1 MKLLSIEPTPNP
13 NSMKLNLDEALPSGV
28 STTYRTIGKAHY
40 PEWVQSLLSI
50 PGVESIY
57 HCLDFMAVQRKPS
70 ADWEGLLS
78 EIRHVLSGEV
88 PRHSD
93 IEMSNDPWGEVQV
106 AVQHFRRIPMLV
118 KASIGGKE
126 ARVALPERF
135 GEAVARAS
143 PASPNMLLE
152 RKWLTQKA
160 RFGECQE
167 VGEQVAQEIDAT
179 YDQARL
185 DELVEQAFDFHADE
199 NESQRAFTDEER
211 SALLASE
218 DWKAR
223 YAALTSMGSDPRYF
237 DTLLGLMGDP
247 NASVRRLATV
257 YLGLTRRSEGLTP
270 LAVALKDPSVAVRRS
285 AGDALNDLGDQ
296 ALTNEHVAP
305 AVAEALKDANKL
317 VRWRAARFFFEL
329 GDATALP
336 ALKAAEAD
344 PEFEVCMQIR
354 QAIERIEGGKAALG
368 PIWMQMTSSRSA
380 RHGPHEAP

>member
-1 MKLLSIEPTPNP
+1 
-13 NSMKLNLDEALPSGV
+13 
-28 STTYRTIGKAHY
+28 
-40 PEWVQSLLSI
+40 
-50 PGVESIY
+50 
-57 HCLDFMAVQRKPS
+57 
-70 ADWEGLLS
+70 
-78 EIRHVLSGEV
+78 
-88 PRHSD
+88 
-93 IEMSNDPWGEVQV
+93 
-106 AVQHFRRIPMLV
+106 LV
-118 KASIGGKE
+118 K
-126 ARVALPERF
+126 
-135 GEAVARAS
+135 
-143 PASPNMLLE
+143 
-152 RKWLTQKA
+152 
-160 RFGECQE
+160 
-167 VGEQVAQEIDAT
+167 
-179 YDQARL
+179 
-185 DELVEQAFDFHADE
+185 QAFDFHADE